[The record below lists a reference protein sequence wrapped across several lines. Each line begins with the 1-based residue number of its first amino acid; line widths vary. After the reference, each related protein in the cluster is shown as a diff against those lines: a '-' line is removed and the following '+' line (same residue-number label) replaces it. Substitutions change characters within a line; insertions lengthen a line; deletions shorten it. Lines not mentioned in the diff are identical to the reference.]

1 MYRYQVRIIV
11 RYISILSCFIR
22 EGKDGRAR
30 GRFLKLLL
38 CGWLFR
44 SYYIIIKNKTFNLRQ
59 KKAKKTMRV
68 WDIHPAYLSDKSL
81 LGEHVEIH
89 ALYNIISGGKKG
101 YSQHPETKRWTGHLQ
116 QLVSRHNLVIKE
128 MLLREFKH
136 KSPLSIPTDIKEQ
149 NFTTNLSYVDLPARQ
164 FAILYKKYLE
174 KNQAGRIPLPGNKT
188 EFWAQH
194 KYSIMARGYQ
204 YYKEVQSF
212 MKNSPDLPILQA
224 GDLIS
229 KIQYY
234 FQFQVPEKAL
244 ENTILHLW
252 GYFKKDVNTEEKKHF
267 FNLQDSIEKINFLF
281 TLAKKYQKKYL
292 LHSTIFADFLS
303 VN

>member
-1 MYRYQVRIIV
+1 
-11 RYISILSCFIR
+11 
-22 EGKDGRAR
+22 
-30 GRFLKLLL
+30 
-38 CGWLFR
+38 
-44 SYYIIIKNKTFNLRQ
+44 
-59 KKAKKTMRV
+59 MRV
-68 WDIHPAYLSDKSL
+68 WDIHPGYLSDKSL

-89 ALYNIISGGKKG
+89 ALYSIITDGKRG
-101 YSQHPETKRWTGHLQ
+101 YSQHPETKRWTDHLQ
-116 QLVSRHNLVIKE
+116 QLVTRHNLVAKE

-136 KSPLSIPTDIKEQ
+136 NSPLPMPENIKEQ
-149 NFTTNLSYVDLPARQ
+149 YITSNLSYVDLPAGQ
-164 FAILYKKYLE
+164 FGILYKKYLE
-174 KNQAGRIPLPGNKT
+174 KNQSGRIPLPGKGT

-212 MKNSPDLPILQA
+212 MKNSPNLPIQQA

-234 FQFQVPEKAL
+234 FQFQISEGAL

-267 FNLQDSIEKINFLF
+267 FILQDSIEKINFIF
-281 TLAKKYQKKYL
+281 ILAKKYQKKYQ

-303 VN
+303 VD